1 MGFIDLQAEGDA
13 MNPVIYLR
21 LRSNISI
28 TQVAQLLHVSRQTAY
43 NWETNRSVPCW
54 EHRLLLM
61 AQTGWS
67 ADKMLVWIWQVAL
80 GQMGI
85 EYAPLIFQP
94 AG

>member
-1 MGFIDLQAEGDA
+1 
-13 MNPVIYLR
+13 MNPVIELR
-21 LRSNISI
+21 LRDHLSL
-28 TQVAQLLHVSRQTAY
+28 AQAARNLEVSRQTAY